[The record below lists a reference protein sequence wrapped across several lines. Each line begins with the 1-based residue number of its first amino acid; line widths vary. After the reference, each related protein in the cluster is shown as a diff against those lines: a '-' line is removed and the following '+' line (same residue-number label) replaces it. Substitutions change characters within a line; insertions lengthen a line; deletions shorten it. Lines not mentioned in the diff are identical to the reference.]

1 MLVAAEASGDA
12 LGAQLAQALKDRLG
26 PDNVRFVG
34 VGGVQMAREGVN
46 SPFDIGQL
54 SVLGLFEGLMAYPRV
69 RARVKDTLAL
79 AEREHPDIAVLIDSW
94 GFTLRVAQG
103 LKQRAPN
110 LPIVKYVAPQ
120 VWASRP
126 GRARTLAASVD
137 HLLSINAFD
146 APYFEREGLKTT
158 FVGAPALARDLSDVD
173 GARFRRTIDAAPD
186 APILLVLPG
195 SRPAEIA
202 RMTPPFEAAVDILKA
217 GRPDLQVVIP
227 VAATVAEAVKAKVAG
242 WSHPVRL
249 VTDETLKYDAM
260 KAATVALACSGTVTT
275 ELALAGCPMVVA
287 YKIGPITY
295 ALLKRL
301 IRTPYITLFNI
312 AAGRLVAPELIQ
324 HDCTGPALAKAL
336 AERLDDAGLRTR
348 QIEAQ
353 NAALET
359 MGRGGGNPS
368 EKAAKVIAEMLE
380 AIRPPN
386 DGKPRQRQPHP
397 R

>member
-12 LGAQLAQALKDRLG
+12 LGAQLAQALKRRLG
-26 PDNVRFVG
+26 PGNVRFVG

-46 SPFDIGQL
+46 SPFDISQL

-79 AEREHPDIAVLIDSW
+79 AQRERPDVAVLIDSW

-103 LKQRAPN
+103 LRRREPN
-110 LPIVKYVAPQ
+110 LPIIKYVAPQ

-126 GRARTLAASVD
+126 GRARTLAGTVD

-158 FVGAPALARDLSDVD
+158 FVGAPALARDLSDAD
-173 GARFRRTIDAAPD
+173 GARFRRAINAGPD

-217 GRPDLQVVIP
+217 GRPDLRVVIP
-227 VAATVAEAVKAKVAG
+227 VAATVAEVLKAKVAG
-242 WSHPVRL
+242 WSHPVHL
-249 VTDETLKYDAM
+249 VVDETLKYDAM

-312 AAGRLVAPELIQ
+312 AAGDFIAPELIQ
-324 HDCTGPALAKAL
+324 NDCTGPALAKAL
-336 AERLDDAGLRTR
+336 AERLDDVDLRER

-353 NAALET
+353 NAALAT
-359 MGRGGGNPS
+359 MGRGAGDPS
-368 EKAAKVIAEMLE
+368 EKAAAVVAEMLGLP
-380 AIRPPN
+380 AS
-386 DGKPRQRQPHP
+386 GQG
-397 R
+397 